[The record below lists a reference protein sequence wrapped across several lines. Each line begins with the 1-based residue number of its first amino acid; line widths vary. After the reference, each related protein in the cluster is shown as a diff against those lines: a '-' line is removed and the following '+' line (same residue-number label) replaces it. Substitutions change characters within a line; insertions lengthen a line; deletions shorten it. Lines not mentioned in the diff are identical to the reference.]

1 MLLCICSAI
10 DQNDVQM
17 WQDVWHMRRSRVSL
31 MFSLQYVVFSDLLRY
46 RPRDPFVLNDKKAK
60 CW

>member
-10 DQNDVQM
+10 DQTDVQM
-17 WQDVWHMRRSRVSL
+17 WQNVWHMRRSRVSL
-31 MFSLQYVVFSDLLRY
+31 MFLLQYAVFSDLLRY

-60 CW
+60 YW